1 MKKLPSSYLE
11 PKIFDN
17 KYIIKQQLSSGSFG
31 VVYLAIHK
39 ITREEVAVKLEKGE
53 QETLDREVYLL
64 TKLQGIQGIT
74 KIYWFGS
81 EQNYNV
87 MVIEILGKDLG
98 YYAKT
103 YKQLSLKTGLQLL
116 EQLITIFSFVHNKG
130 IVHRDL
136 KPENIMMGKINSAQ
150 AYLVDFGV
158 SKQIFDQ
165 GRHIPFRD
173 NKSFIGTTRY
183 ASIAAHK
190 GYEIGRKD
198 DLESLMYVIIYL
210 ILGKLPWQ
218 NLQNIGDKDRT
229 IAVGEVKMQTSI
241 QQLCK
246 DLPSPFYEYL
256 NYLKELN
263 YQDQPDYELL
273 KKIMRQCSDTN
284 TYDNQFEWTD
294 KIQEKL
300 GDVKQQNSFLA
311 VPNGLNDQPRQ
322 NTKKQSY
329 MGSQSSNIVK
339 YIPSCQEALPIKS
352 QPQKIVASQPHIE
365 LLKQL
370 DTVDFDD
377 IEENMKNYPTLEQK
391 LSGLQLFDAK
401 FKENCISHSAIHVFD
416 H

>member
-17 KYIIKQQLSSGSFG
+17 KYIIKQKLSSGSFG

-39 ITREEVAVKLEKGE
+39 VTREEVAVKLEKGE

-74 KIYWFGS
+74 KLYWFGS

-87 MVIEILGKDLG
+87 MVIDILGKDLG
-98 YYAKT
+98 YYVKN

-116 EQLITIFSFVHNKG
+116 EQLITIFSNVHNKG

-136 KPENIMMGKINSAQ
+136 KPENIMMGKIDLAQ

-165 GRHIPFRD
+165 GKHIPFRD
-173 NKSFIGTTRY
+173 KKSFIGTTRY

-229 IAVGEVKMQTSI
+229 VVVGEVKMQTSI

-246 DLPSPFYEYL
+246 DLPPPFSEYL
-256 NYLKELN
+256 NYLKGLN

-273 KKIMRQCSDTN
+273 KKIMRQCSDAN

-294 KIQEKL
+294 KIPEKL
-300 GDVKQQNSFLA
+300 GDIKQQSSFLA
-311 VPNGLNDQPRQ
+311 VPNGLNDQHRQ

-339 YIPSCQEALPIKS
+339 YIPSHQDALLIKS
-352 QPQKIVASQPHIE
+352 QPQKIITSQPHIE
-365 LLKQL
+365 MLKQI

-391 LSGLQLFDAK
+391 LLRLQGFDAK
-401 FKENCISHSAIHVFD
+401 FKEQCLSHSAIHVFD

>member
-1 MKKLPSSYLE
+1 MKKLPSSYQE

-17 KYIIKQQLSSGSFG
+17 KYIIKQKLSSGSFG
-31 VVYLAIHK
+31 VVYQAIHK
-39 ITREEVAVKLEKGE
+39 VTREEVAVKLEKGD

-74 KIYWFGS
+74 KLYWFGN

-87 MVIEILGKDLG
+87 MVIEILGKDLS
-98 YYAKT
+98 YYVKN
-103 YKQLSLKTGLQLL
+103 YNQLSLKTGLQLL
-116 EQLITIFSFVHNKG
+116 EQLLTIFNNVHNKG

-165 GRHIPFRD
+165 GKHIPFRD
-173 NKSFIGTTRY
+173 KKSFIGTTRY

-218 NLQNIGDKDRT
+218 NLQIIGDKDRT
-229 IAVGEVKMQTSI
+229 IVVGEVKMQTSI

-246 DLPSPFYEYL
+246 DLPSPFSEYL
-256 NYLKELN
+256 NYLKGLK

-273 KKIMRQCSDTN
+273 KRIMRQCSDTN

-294 KIQEKL
+294 KIPEKL
-300 GDVKQQNSFLA
+300 QENIQQSSFLA
-311 VPNGLNDQPRQ
+311 VPNGLNDQHRQ

-339 YIPSCQEALPIKS
+339 YIPSFQEAIPNKS
-352 QPQKIVASQPHIE
+352 QPQKIITSQPHIE
-365 LLKQL
+365 VLKQI

-391 LSGLQLFDAK
+391 LSRLKEFDAK
-401 FKENCISHSAIHVFD
+401 FKEECISHSAIHVF
-416 H
+416 HH

>member
-17 KYIIKQQLSSGSFG
+17 KYIIKQKLSSGSFG
-31 VVYLAIHK
+31 IVYLAIHK
-39 ITREEVAVKLEKGE
+39 VTREEVAVKLEKGE

-74 KIYWFGS
+74 KLYWFGS

-98 YYAKT
+98 YYIKH

-150 AYLVDFGV
+150 AFLVDFGV

-165 GRHIPFRD
+165 GKHIPFRD
-173 NKSFIGTTRY
+173 KKSFIGTTRY
-183 ASIAAHK
+183 ASIAAHR

-229 IAVGEVKMQTSI
+229 IVVGEVKMQTTIS
-241 QQLCK
+241 QLCK
-246 DLPSPFYEYL
+246 DLPPAFSEYL
-256 NYLKELN
+256 NYLKGLK
-263 YQDQPDYELL
+263 YQDKPDYDLL
-273 KKIMRQCSDTN
+273 KKIMRQCSDAN

-294 KIQEKL
+294 KIQEKS
-300 GDVKQQNSFLA
+300 GEPKQQSSFLA
-311 VPNGLNDQPRQ
+311 VPNGLNDQQRQ
-322 NTKKQSY
+322 GTKKQSY

-339 YIPSCQEALPIKS
+339 YIPSYQEAIPIKS
-352 QPQKIVASQPHIE
+352 QPQKIILSQPHIE
-365 LLKQL
+365 VLKQI

-391 LSGLQLFDAK
+391 LLRLQEFDAK
-401 FKENCISHSAIHVFD
+401 FKDQCISHSAIHVFE

>member
-1 MKKLPSSYLE
+1 MKKLPSSYQE

-17 KYIIKQQLSSGSFG
+17 KYIIKQKLSSGSFG

-39 ITREEVAVKLEKGE
+39 VTREEVAVKLEKE
-53 QETLDREVYLL
+53 DQETLDREVYLL

-74 KIYWFGS
+74 KLYWFGN

-87 MVIEILGKDLG
+87 MVIEILGKDLS
-98 YYAKT
+98 YYVKN
-103 YKQLSLKTGLQLL
+103 YNQLSLKTGLQLL
-116 EQLITIFSFVHNKG
+116 EQLLTIFNNVHNKG

-165 GRHIPFRD
+165 GKHIPFRD
-173 NKSFIGTTRY
+173 KKSFIGTTRY

-218 NLQNIGDKDRT
+218 NLQIIGDKDRT
-229 IAVGEVKMQTSI
+229 IVVGEVKMQTSI

-246 DLPSPFYEYL
+246 DLPSPFSEYL
-256 NYLKELN
+256 NYLKDLK

-273 KKIMRQCSDTN
+273 KRIMRQCSDTN

-294 KIQEKL
+294 KIPEKL
-300 GDVKQQNSFLA
+300 QENIQQNSFLA
-311 VPNGLNDQPRQ
+311 VPNGLNDQNRQ

-339 YIPSCQEALPIKS
+339 YIPSFQEAIPNIS
-352 QPQKIVASQPHIE
+352 QPQKIITSQPHIE
-365 LLKQL
+365 VLKQI

-391 LSGLQLFDAK
+391 LLRLKEFDVK
-401 FKENCISHSAIHVFD
+401 FKEECISHSAIHVF
-416 H
+416 HH